1 MTRGWPKTMP
11 PPLQRSAR
19 HGVTLLEVL
28 VVVTI
33 MLILLAVMVPRL
45 RPMMEQR
52 RIREASRIASGVFY
66 AARSRAMETGR
77 PVGVALERLPSQ
89 PEACITLKI
98 VEEPP
103 PYAGDILGAKA
114 RVRRLGNS
122 SLYQVQFNPV
132 EVANML
138 TQTLPVMVGDFI
150 TFESQ
155 GGPYRVAGRG
165 IRYRVLGLDQNGDEL
180 PDGGPDDLLFKSTK
194 FDSKIGDKDFFD
206 KSYPVFDFRRA
217 YPPSAVLLVELV
229 DVAETPWP
237 ETPDARAPFP
247 PAPNGIG
254 SHPVSFQIYRQPE
267 SFGAMP
273 ARLPSGTVIDL
284 ASSGTDSMALQGAPP
299 AFIPTDHDVAT
310 SEIEDRAPVVIVFS
324 PDSRISRVI
333 HDRQRIVV
341 SRNGGRARVIE
352 RRQEAVTEPVYFLI
366 GRWERMPAVAS
377 TPRGQPLAEDNL
389 YNWQDLTNFWLVVNP
404 NTGLAVVTPLSG
416 DVLLPGTNIKVPS
429 DLYISRNDARQMKG
443 VGGR

>member
-103 PYAGDILGAKA
+103 PYAGDTLGAKA
-114 RVRRLGNS
+114 RVRRLGSS
-122 SLYQVQFNPV
+122 SLYQVQLNV
-132 EVANML
+132 TDVASML
-138 TQTLPVMVGDFI
+138 TQTLPVTVGDFI

-155 GGPYRVAGRG
+155 GV
-165 IRYRVLGLDQNGDEL
+165 RYRILRFD
-180 PDGGPDDLLFKSTK
+180 PDPNDSTA
-194 FDSKIGDKDFFD
+194 
-206 KSYPVFDFRRA
+206 V
-217 YPPSAVLLVELV
+217 VLLVELA
-229 DVAETPWP
+229 DVADTPWP
-237 ETPDARAPFP
+237 VTENPSAPFP
-247 PAPNGIG
+247 PMANGIG
-254 SHPVSFQIYRQPE
+254 SRPVSFQIHRRPE
-267 SFGAMP
+267 PSGAMP
-273 ARLPSGTVIDL
+273 VRLPSGTVIDL
-284 ASSGTDSMALQGAPP
+284 ASSGTDSMALQGSPS
-299 AFIPTDHDVAT
+299 AFVPVDHDPSTTDV
-310 SEIEDRAPVVIVFS
+310 IEDPTPVMILFS
-324 PDSRISRVI
+324 PEGRVSRVI
-333 HDRQRIVV
+333 YE
-341 SRNGGRARVIE
+341 RNQA
-352 RRQEAVTEPVYFLI
+352 ALTEPIYFLI

-404 NTGLAVVTPLSG
+404 NTGLAVVAPVSG
-416 DVLLPGTNIKVPS
+416 PRDDDELPPGTSIKVPS
-429 DLYISRNDARQMKG
+429 SLYVSRNDARQMKG

>member
-89 PEACITLKI
+89 PEACITLKM

-103 PYAGDILGAKA
+103 PYAGDTLGAKA
-114 RVRRLGNS
+114 RVRRLES
-122 SLYQVQFNPV
+122 STLYQVQLNV
-132 EVANML
+132 TDVASML
-138 TQTLPVMVGDFI
+138 TQTLPVTVGDFI

-155 GGPYRVAGRG
+155 GV
-165 IRYRVLGLDQNGDEL
+165 RYRVLGLDQNGDGAAD
-180 PDGGPDDLLFKSTK
+180 PDTDN
-194 FDSKIGDKDFFD
+194 KIGDPSF
-206 KSYPVFDFRRA
+206 PVGGT
-217 YPPSAVLLVELV
+217 PVAVLLVELA

-237 ETPDARAPFP
+237 VTNDARAPFAT
-247 PAPNGIG
+247 APNGIG
-254 SHPVSFQIYRQPE
+254 SRPVSFQIHRRPE
-267 SFGAMP
+267 PSGAMP
-273 ARLPSGTVIDL
+273 VRLPSGTVIDL
-284 ASSGTDSMALQGAPP
+284 ASSGTDSMALQGTPP
-299 AFIPTDHDVAT
+299 AFVPVDHDPST
-310 SEIEDRAPVVIVFS
+310 SDVIEDPTPVIILFS
-324 PDSRISRVI
+324 PEGRV
-333 HDRQRIVV
+333 
-341 SRNGGRARVIE
+341 ARVIYE
-352 RRQEAVTEPVYFLI
+352 RNQAAVTEPVYFLV

-404 NTGLAVVTPLSG
+404 NTGLAMVAPLSG
-416 DVLLPGTNIKVPS
+416 DGLLPGTSIKVPS